1 MIAHVSYSQIK
12 TFASCPRKW
21 WINKIAG
28 VATPSTPATEL
39 GSAVHTAI
47 ESYLVHGTPFP
58 STRAGQIAT
67 HGAHLLPAPGSCTRE
82 QVERAVLVPIGVLPF
97 KGVVDFIDY
106 RAAVPAIVDHKT
118 TSDARY
124 ADTPEALAGDWQM
137 LSYAA
142 WAFSVSQHPALEV
155 RKNYFSTKS
164 ARAWSVSA
172 TVTRADVDAVVPEI
186 ARTVDRMVD
195 CAAKGEADAPQNYDH
210 CAAYGGCPF
219 RSRCFGGA
227 KLFDGLYAAQNK
239 GIPPMP
245 SAYTS
250 LDDAQLSR
258 LVALFPPVANLLG
271 SPRNQQEAGLDTY
284 FGGVLELRDSWVKY
298 ALTLPAPPPPVV
310 VAPPPPVVEPAA
322 VNPPE
327 QVDAA
332 SSVEVLAEIQAVE
345 TAKKSRDVARTPRE
359 RDMRAV
365 IRTAPLARVKQA
377 VLDDLAP
384 ALTPAYEHVRTELR
398 AGARLGTPDL
408 TNPIAAEYDA
418 RGWSITTVCALL
430 APPVVAP
437 PPPVAAPPVVV
448 AVEPPPPV
456 VVDVVLTNP
465 PSYVTPPAVVAA
477 IERSVAAPRPRVL
490 LIDAC
495 VVSGEQATQ
504 AHVVFADV
512 IREVAEHLNVP
523 HYAFP
528 DFRKGE
534 RTLAAQLARRGWP
547 EGVHTIALDSRGN
560 VYPTLFEHLVP
571 LADVVV
577 RGYGS

>member
-12 TFASCPRKW
+12 TFTSCPRKW

-58 STRAGQIAT
+58 ATRAGHIAT

-142 WAFSVSQHPALEV
+142 WAFSVSAHPELEV
-155 RKNYFSTKS
+155 RKNYFLTRG
-164 ARAWSVSA
+164 ARAWSGSA

-195 CAAKGEADAPQNYDH
+195 CAAKGEADAPQNFDH

-227 KLFDGLYAAQNK
+227 KLFDGMFAAQNK
-239 GIPPMP
+239 GVPPMP
-245 SAYTS
+245 SPYTH
-250 LDDAQLSR
+250 LDDAQLLR
-258 LVALFPPVANLLG
+258 LLG
-271 SPRNQQEAGLDTY
+271 CFPQFAALVSAPRDQQEAVLDTY
-284 FGGVLELRDSWVKY
+284 FGGVLELRDNWIKY

-310 VAPPPPVVEPAA
+310 VVAPPPPVIEPAA

-384 ALTPAYEHVRTELR
+384 ALTSAYEHVRTELR

-408 TNPIAAEYDA
+408 TNPLAAEYDA

-437 PPPVAAPPVVV
+437 PPPVVVAVEPPPPVVV
-448 AVEPPPPV
+448 AVEPPPP

-465 PSYVTPPAVVAA
+465 PSYVTPPAVAA
-477 IERSVAAPRPRVL
+477 PPRPRVL

-512 IREVAEHLNVP
+512 IREVAEHLGVP
-523 HYAFP
+523 HYAYP

>member
-12 TFASCPRKW
+12 TFTSCPRKW

-58 STRAGQIAT
+58 VTRAGQIAT

-106 RAAVPAIVDHKT
+106 RNNVPAIVDHKT

-142 WAFSVSQHPALEV
+142 WAFSVSTHPALEV
-155 RKNYFSTKS
+155 RKNYFLTRG

-186 ARTVDRMVD
+186 ARTVDRMVE
-195 CAAKGEADAPQNYDH
+195 CGSRGEADAPQNYDH

-219 RSRCFGGA
+219 RARCFGGS
-227 KLFDGLYAAQNK
+227 KLFDGMFAVQNK

-245 SAYTS
+245 SAYIT
-250 LDDAQLSR
+250 LDDAQLLR
-258 LVALFPPVANLLG
+258 LLG
-271 SPRNQQEAGLDTY
+271 CFPQFAALLSAPRDQQEAGLDTY

-298 ALTLPAPPPPVV
+298 ALTLP
-310 VAPPPPVVEPAA
+310 APPPPVVEPAA

-384 ALTPAYEHVRTELR
+384 ALTSAYEHVRTELR